1 MDHQELN
8 CLSIAELQDEIRKY
22 NLSRIPKIKTAC
34 IELLMNHFK
43 KNSPL
48 QEMMSIQSQEAV
60 GQAQFLDTATQFTVN
75 NETEDIVN
83 NDVNTQNHSAQMFA
97 IMMEQMKKKQE
108 MIDQMN
114 KQQDLMKHM
123 LATLTGRNNL
133 DSVQE
138 RSQNIETVTTI
149 RRNHQEKFSAETGN
163 AIKFLKSQIP
173 CFSGTDEDDIEL
185 WIEKVEGAANIY
197 DFSQII
203 ILAAATSNLTKIAK
217 EWFDMSSGE
226 VNTSWNIF
234 KKEITDHFQR
244 KVLTSVARRKMEAR
258 R

>member
-1 MDHQELN
+1 M
-8 CLSIAELQDEIRKY
+8 
-22 NLSRIPKIKTAC
+22 
-34 IELLMNHFK
+34 
-43 KNSPL
+43 
-48 QEMMSIQSQEAV
+48 
-60 GQAQFLDTATQFTVN
+60 FT
-75 NETEDIVN
+75 
-83 NDVNTQNHSAQMFA
+83 
-97 IMMEQMKKKQE
+97 IMMEQMKKQQE

-133 DSVQE
+133 DPVQE

-149 RRNHQEKFSAETGN
+149 RKRDYQEKFSTETGN

-203 ILAAATSNLTKIAK
+203 ILANY
-217 EWFDMSSGE
+217 SSCRY
-226 VNTSWNIF
+226 F
-234 KKEITDHFQR
+234 KFNQDGKRMVRYEFR
-244 KVLTSVARRKMEAR
+244 
-258 R
+258 